1 MIFPKHNDSL
11 VVAATSR
18 SYYWQLLEA
27 GVRIYE
33 YKPGLLH
40 AKTLTVDGQISLIGS
55 TNLDLRSFDLNY
67 ENNIVFSDTALTAD
81 IIERQYQYIADSEE
95 VSRQQVADWSLPYR
109 IWNNIVA
116 TMGPIL

>member
-1 MIFPKHNDSL
+1 MIFPKHNDSF
-11 VVAATSR
+11 VVAATSH
-18 SYYWQLLEA
+18 SFYWQLLEA
-27 GVRIYE
+27 GIKIYE

-40 AKTLTVDGQISLIGS
+40 AKTLTVDGEIGLIGS

-67 ENNIVFSDTALTAD
+67 ENNVVFSDEALTAK
-81 IIERQYQYIADSEE
+81 IVERQYQYIADSEQILLE
-95 VSRQQVADWSLPYR
+95 QVKNWPLSYR

>member
-1 MIFPKHNDSL
+1 MVFPKKNDSFI
-11 VVAATSR
+11 VAATSH

-27 GVRIYE
+27 GVKIYE

-67 ENNIVFSDTALTAD
+67 ENNILFSDKALTAD
-81 IIERQYQYIADSEE
+81 IMERQYQYIADSDEVTREE
-95 VSRQQVADWSLPYR
+95 VKNWPLSYR

-116 TMGPIL
+116 TMGPVL

>member
-1 MIFPKHNDSL
+1 M
-11 VVAATSR
+11 
-18 SYYWQLLEA
+18 
-27 GVRIYE
+27 YE

-40 AKTLTVDGQISLIGS
+40 AKTLTVDGEISLIGS

-67 ENNIVFSDTALTAD
+67 ENNIVFSDRALTAD
-81 IIERQYQYIADSEE
+81 IVARQHQYIADSDE
-95 VSRQQVADWSLPYR
+95 VTCAQVENWPLLYR

>member
-1 MIFPKHNDSL
+1 M
-11 VVAATSR
+11 
-18 SYYWQLLEA
+18 
-27 GVRIYE
+27 
-33 YKPGLLH
+33 LH
-40 AKTLTVDGQISLIGS
+40 AKTLTVDGNISLIGS

-81 IIERQYQYIADSEE
+81 IIERQNQYIADSDE
-95 VSRQQVADWSLPYR
+95 VQLKQVKDWPLPYR